1 MKVIMVEPG
10 RNAQIIELGKGLKSM
25 QNAVGGNIEAIYPFD
40 DTVALVCND
49 EGKFNGSVPNRILW
63 YKDLHPELFN
73 PDKADIFDIIHGSF
87 FICSAPTDSD
97 EFQSLSEEQI
107 TTYYKIFEKPDF
119 EYTEDKKNIFNESE
133 KKEMKKFVVNCD
145 YAENSELAI
154 STAKDIVE
162 YLNNGEY
169 TDLDTAI
176 TDELDR
182 ILIYYDDQWNLMK
195 TYQTPQEANYNEAV
209 EMFMNELYSIIDEEE
224 IEEELDEQG
233 EER

>member
-1 MKVIMVEPG
+1 MNE
-10 RNAQIIELGKGLKSM
+10 
-25 QNAVGGNIEAIYPFD
+25 
-40 DTVALVCND
+40 
-49 EGKFNGSVPNRILW
+49 
-63 YKDLHPELFN
+63 YK
-73 PDKADIFDIIHGSF
+73 
-87 FICSAPTDSD
+87 
-97 EFQSLSEEQI
+97 
-107 TTYYKIFEKPDF
+107 KI
-119 EYTEDKKNIFNESE
+119 IFNESE

-176 TDELDR
+176 ADELDR
-182 ILIYYDDQWNLMK
+182 ILIYYDDQWELIK
-195 TYQTPQEANYNEAV
+195 TYQTPQEANYDAAV

-224 IEEELDEQG
+224 IEEELDKQG